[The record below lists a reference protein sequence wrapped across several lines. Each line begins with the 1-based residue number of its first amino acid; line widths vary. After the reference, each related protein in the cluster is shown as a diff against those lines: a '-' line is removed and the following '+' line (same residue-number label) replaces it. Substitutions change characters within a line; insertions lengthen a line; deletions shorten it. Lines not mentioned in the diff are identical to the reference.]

1 MLGDTYS
8 GNKMPFPAFLGYV
21 PLTLEPLTTNEQKKK
36 GFMGSTT
43 PPPDGFGLLFQN
55 SKVRPQ
61 SFWMKNV
68 PFDLDCIG
76 FDEDDR
82 VVEVMHLKAND
93 TASRSFMRAV
103 KNVVEVRGGWCKD
116 KGVIKGQKLVLKNP
130 SLSDILYEGPK
141 SLTDTSREKV
151 VAIPRGSLKGKS
163 ITLVFSEKTV
173 LNPEDG
179 TIPKEALAGMIGY
192 RESESTPGLFLV
204 KASVAEKGYGPLLYQ
219 LAMKAIHP
227 GWLRCDTYLSQE
239 AANIWIQMF
248 KLQDLYDRKFL
259 GEFGTSE
266 LMTAIR
272 ASKLSEGVHEALRKM
287 IADTGF
293 GTISPMNEEAL
304 RKFIPAA
311 TIDSGVL
318 GSLWA
323 YQLKKQ
329 LNSDSLYSEGKEMI
343 AALASAAGRTK
354 GSVIVEIEEAAYR
367 LFLERFG

>member
-21 PLTLEPLTTNEQKKK
+21 PLTLEPLSTNEQKRK
-36 GFMGSTT
+36 GFMGSSS
-43 PPPDGFGLLFQN
+43 PPPDDFGLLFLN
-55 SKVRPQ
+55 SKVKLQ
-61 SFWMKNV
+61 SFWMKDV

-103 KNVVEVRGGWCKD
+103 KNVVEVRGGWCKE
-116 KGVIKGQKLVLKNP
+116 KGVIKGQRLLLKNP
-130 SLSDILYEGPK
+130 SLSDILFEGPK
-141 SLTDTSREKV
+141 SLTDISREKV

-163 ITLVFSEKTV
+163 ITLVFSDKAA
-173 LNPEDG
+173 LNPENG
-179 TIPKEALAGMIGY
+179 TISSEALAGMIGY

-219 LAMKAIHP
+219 LAMKAVHP
-227 GWLRCDTYLSQE
+227 GWLRSDTYLSQE
-239 AANIWIQMF
+239 AANIWVQMF

-259 GEFGTSE
+259 GDFGPME
-266 LMTAIR
+266 LMTAVR
-272 ASKLSEGVHEALRKM
+272 ASKLPPEIHEAFRKM
-287 IADTGF
+287 IDHTSLGL
-293 GTISPMNEEAL
+293 TSPMNEETL
-304 RKFIPAA
+304 RKFVPAA

-318 GSLWA
+318 GNLWA

-329 LNSDSLYSEGKEMI
+329 LNSDSLYTEGKEMV